1 VVKQPEQTAAATPQ
15 SSDRTDGTR
24 RRRLRLPW
32 GERGQNIVEFAI
44 MAPLLFF
51 LVFGIID
58 FGIGLH
64 SWISVTNAAREG
76 ARLGAVHASEDEIIA
91 KVEQSAHNINPDD
104 LDVHVTNAD
113 PDTEH
118 SGEAVTVEVD
128 YEYTLM
134 TPLAGLLQIPTFDIS
149 STAEMRLE

>member
-1 VVKQPEQTAAATPQ
+1 VVKQPEQMGTATPETAAPVE
-15 SSDRTDGTR
+15 

-91 KVEQSAHNINPDD
+91 KVEQSAKNIDPAD
-104 LDVHVTNAD
+104 LDIVVTNED

-118 SGEAVTVEVD
+118 SGEPVTVEVN

-134 TPLAGLLQIPTFDIS
+134 TPLASLLQIPTFDIS